1 MAVIKGEG
9 GGGGGGEEEG
19 EEAEEVE
26 ATAAATEEATAAV
39 ASMTDALR
47 DLAHYM
53 GVSSSQ
59 KDCVAWLTAL
69 LEADKMVDSFAALH
83 PHARHASPAGINTG
97 ISATRMWES
106 ASIIFYSTRASTS
119 TLYPARR

>member
-1 MAVIKGEG
+1 MKRRRRSRP
-9 GGGGGGEEEG
+9 
-19 EEAEEVE
+19 
-26 ATAAATEEATAAV
+26 AATEEATAAV

-59 KDCVAWLTAL
+59 KDCVAWLASL
-69 LEADKMVDSFAALH
+69 LEADKMVDTSRRSTR
-83 PHARHASPAGINTG
+83 ARHRLPAGINTG

-119 TLYPARR
+119 TLYPARRS